1 MTKIGGMVRFV
12 VAATM
17 VPVMMVQPSLAWGRD
32 GHRMINRLAA
42 ANLPK
47 DVPAFLRNGNALDT
61 MEYLGPEPDRWR
73 NKAEEDLVAAQAPEH
88 FIDLE
93 WADLVGPLPKKRY
106 DFVRALAKAQ
116 AAHPDLPLTPE
127 KVGVQPYVTEEV
139 FERLKVGM
147 REYRKLLAAGED
159 TKPAE
164 TAILFYAAWLGHY
177 VADGSQPL
185 HVTIQYNGWTGPN
198 PNGYTTEH
206 KIHSQFESTFVSA
219 NVKPSDVAPLVAA
232 AQPKVLTD
240 EWNDY
245 MAYLRHT
252 GTLIEKTYQI
262 EKADGFTG
270 AGTPEGKA
278 FTEERLAAGA
288 IQLRDMIYT
297 AWVTS
302 ADPVQEYRG
311 N

>member
-1 MTKIGGMVRFV
+1 MTKIGGVVRFV
-12 VAATM
+12 VAAAM
-17 VPVMMVQPSLAWGRD
+17 VPVMMVQPSLAWGTD
-32 GHRMINRLAA
+32 GHKMINRLAA

-116 AAHPDLPLTPE
+116 AAHPDVPLTPE
-127 KVGVQPYVTEEV
+127 KVGLQPYVTEEV

-164 TAILFYAAWLGHY
+164 MRDSVLRCMAGTLCGRW
-177 VADGSQPL
+177 
-185 HVTIQYNGWTGPN
+185 
-198 PNGYTTEH
+198 
-206 KIHSQFESTFVSA
+206 
-219 NVKPSDVAPLVAA
+219 VAA
-232 AQPKVLTD
+232 AACHDSVQRLDGTES
-240 EWNDY
+240 EWIY
-245 MAYLRHT
+245 
-252 GTLIEKTYQI
+252 
-262 EKADGFTG
+262 DG
-270 AGTPEGKA
+270 A
-278 FTEERLAAGA
+278 
-288 IQLRDMIYT
+288 
-297 AWVTS
+297 
-302 ADPVQEYRG
+302 
-311 N
+311 